1 MEASYSHLRQNLKKV
16 IDESVSSHEP
26 TFITSH
32 NKRKA
37 VLISYEDYQS
47 LEETAYLLR
56 SPANAGRLLNAV
68 TTFHDN
74 PNQFEQHNLIED
86 EE

>member
-16 IDESVSSHEP
+16 IDESANSHEP

-37 VLISYEDYQS
+37 VLISYEDYTS

-56 SPANAGRLLNAV
+56 SPANANRLLSAV
-68 TTFHDN
+68 AN
-74 PNQFEQHNLIED
+74 VQHNSDQLEIHDLIEN
-86 EE
+86 EK